1 MAFSSSQR
9 SVAHDRPLSHMCRI
23 GRAVPD
29 VTCRTRLR
37 VGEKVH
43 LAYAEKGGK
52 AIVSHLVPQK

>member
-1 MAFSSSQR
+1 MR
-9 SVAHDRPLSHMCRI
+9 RI
-23 GRAVPD
+23 GRAVLD

-43 LAYAEKGGK
+43 LAYADKGGK